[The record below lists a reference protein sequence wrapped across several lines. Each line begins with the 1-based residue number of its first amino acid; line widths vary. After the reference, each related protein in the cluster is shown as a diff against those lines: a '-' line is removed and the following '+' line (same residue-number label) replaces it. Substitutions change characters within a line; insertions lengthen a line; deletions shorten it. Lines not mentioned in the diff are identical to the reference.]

1 MAAQDELRRAAEQK
15 YRPDLTD
22 MPEIICRKC
31 RLPMEPAETY
41 FEYLDHGFHTKLLRC
56 PGCGEVYIPEDLVR
70 GKMAEVEQNL
80 EDK

>member
-1 MAAQDELRRAAEQK
+1 MTVAENHQQDPALSEQVTCRRCGV
-15 YRPDLTD
+15 P
-22 MPEIICRKC
+22 MVPE
-31 RLPMEPAETY
+31 ETY

-56 PGCGEVYIPEDLVR
+56 PKCKEVYIPESLAT